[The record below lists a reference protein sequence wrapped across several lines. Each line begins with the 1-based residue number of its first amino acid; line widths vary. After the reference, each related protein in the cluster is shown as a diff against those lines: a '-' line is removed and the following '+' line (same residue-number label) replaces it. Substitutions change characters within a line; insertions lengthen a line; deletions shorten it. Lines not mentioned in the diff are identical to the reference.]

1 MTDIILKRIPNLGF
15 LARSWQKLKTAWTKH
30 RAFVEARDELEKLDN
45 RTLADIGIRRC
56 EIKRVA
62 REHAEKVV
70 VNDNLKGWV

>member
-1 MTDIILKRIPNLGF
+1 MTDIILKRIPNLDF

-30 RAFVEARDELEKLDN
+30 RAFVETRDELEKLDD
-45 RTLADIGIRRC
+45 RTLTDMGLRRC